1 MGDELMQTMQEVDAA
16 PRLIIEVMT
25 SSLSGRRFAFTA
37 TDLRHGVLLGRASD
51 CHVRFDPGKDLK
63 VSGHHCLIDE
73 REGRITVRDQGSS
86 NGVFLNDVRVTA
98 SGAAVLSGSKL
109 SLGQEGA
116 IMKLLIAGQPA
127 APSPKAATA
136 PQASAPPP
144 ASPAAPA
151 AASPPPPV
159 ASPPRQAQSAPP
171 EFAGRGMPSVQAD
184 PGPRR
189 GEVSSIDRVV
199 EQVGTKVGAGEK
211 TKYLLKEVAE
221 QLEARQQKKS
231 GALVT
236 IVGALFLLLLAAG
249 ATVGWYMLNEQD
261 KDKRDKAE
269 RDTHDRA
276 QERELEAMRREVDAI
291 KASNE
296 AVAKMAAD
304 MDTFRREQERQ
315 MEEVAKRYGG
325 SSEGQDALLK
335 RLKEVEEKY
344 QKDREDLEKRY
355 EEEKKKR
362 EEETRAALAGSGR
375 ELSSEQ
381 AFRAIADRYD
391 ASVFMVFVQFPL
403 LDKDGKRVS
412 IQEGSGTGWLARTSD
427 NRAWVITNKHVIMP
441 YLFKAD
447 LAISYA
453 LQDLHP
459 DPDFSN
465 WVIACWPS
473 GSKLRAAVGSNQLDV
488 SEAWASIPGKKR
500 GGRGSL
506 AVKGFADD
514 EFAPKVPAAELL
526 TTYGFKADLPDDV
539 LKRIGEIRVHK
550 MDTANDLC
558 VIELDRPDRK
568 FLATPL
574 EIATDAELDKLHKLD
589 PVMALG
595 YPLGL
600 SVIKSATT
608 TTSPATGVIRSLQRD
623 ASAIGISVPIMPGNS
638 GGPLIDRN
646 GKVIGVTTRGF
657 EATLAEAI
665 YVDHARR
672 LLDKLAR

>member
-1 MGDELMQTMQEVDAA
+1 
-16 PRLIIEVMT
+16 
-25 SSLSGRRFAFTA
+25 
-37 TDLRHGVLLGRASD
+37 
-51 CHVRFDPGKDLK
+51 
-63 VSGHHCLIDE
+63 
-73 REGRITVRDQGSS
+73 
-86 NGVFLNDVRVTA
+86 
-98 SGAAVLSGSKL
+98 
-109 SLGQEGA
+109 
-116 IMKLLIAGQPA
+116 
-127 APSPKAATA
+127 
-136 PQASAPPP
+136 
-144 ASPAAPA
+144 
-151 AASPPPPV
+151 
-159 ASPPRQAQSAPP
+159 
-171 EFAGRGMPSVQAD
+171 
-184 PGPRR
+184 
-189 GEVSSIDRVV
+189 
-199 EQVGTKVGAGEK
+199 
-211 TKYLLKEVAE
+211 
-221 QLEARQQKKS
+221 
-231 GALVT
+231 
-236 IVGALFLLLLAAG
+236 
-249 ATVGWYMLNEQD
+249 
-261 KDKRDKAE
+261 
-269 RDTHDRA
+269 
-276 QERELEAMRREVDAI
+276 
-291 KASNE
+291 
-296 AVAKMAAD
+296 
-304 MDTFRREQERQ
+304 

-344 QKDREDLEKRY
+344 QKDREDLERRY